1 MRMAVILALVLVAGS
16 GGVSPASRGD
26 FLLDALG
33 YVCRSAETG
42 SVRGMLHRRDG
53 RFTWSESDRGLEIS
67 QEELMASIDDN
78 RIILKGEGRFSRFG
92 IVWIQLPD
100 GAALPLRHFAI
111 YHATGAVLAC
121 SPEG

>member
-1 MRMAVILALVLVAGS
+1 MKMVVILTLVLVAGS
-16 GGVSPASRGD
+16 GEDSPASRGD

-42 SVRGMLHRRDG
+42 SVRGMLHHRDG
-53 RFTWSESDRGLEIS
+53 RFTWSEGDRGPGMSE
-67 QEELMASIDDN
+67 EELIARIDDN

>member
-1 MRMAVILALVLVAGS
+1 MRIAVIMALVLAAES
-16 GGVSPASRGD
+16 GGVSAASRAD

-33 YVCRSAETG
+33 YVCRSAETRA
-42 SVRGMLHRRDG
+42 VRGMLHYQDG
-53 RFTWSESDRGLEIS
+53 RFTWSEGERGPEMS
-67 QEELMASIDDN
+67 REELIGRISDD
-78 RIILKGEGRFSRFG
+78 RIILKGEGPFSRFG
-92 IVWIQLPD
+92 VVWIQIPD